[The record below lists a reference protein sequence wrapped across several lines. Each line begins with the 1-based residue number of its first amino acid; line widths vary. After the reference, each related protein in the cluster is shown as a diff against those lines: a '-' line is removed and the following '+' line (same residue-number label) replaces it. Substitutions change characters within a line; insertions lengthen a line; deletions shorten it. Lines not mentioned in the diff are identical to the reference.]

1 MKFTI
6 HQIFFHSECCE
17 IKHGRKVVSRTG
29 YIVILTCTVALFRK
43 PNTLFFIC
51 FSTSDVH
58 SRKKIILL
66 ILQCNIASVESLKL
80 LYICGFE

>member
-51 FSTSDVH
+51 FSTSDVP
-58 SRKKIILL
+58 SKKNHFTHFTV
-66 ILQCNIASVESLKL
+66 QYRECRELKTTVHL
-80 LYICGFE
+80 RI